1 MKIGMK
7 KLAIM
12 MMLMLVT
19 NIGGWADPLN
29 NPTADDIKACT
40 DETLTI
46 TGTLSADAI
55 AALKELK
62 AEVKNVLLNQATIA
76 DGVENPD
83 FTFNST
89 TVENIVLP
97 KDMDEVKAEWFSGCT
112 NLNAAMSYST
122 GGKTVKAF
130 VHKAGTLVTT
140 MGTLQLNSTVTDL
153 GTSYDAHNKSFVNCT
168 INEAILSGNIKKEDL
183 TNQSEGGPNAFSG
196 CHIKHYDLSKATLS
210 SSNDLLYAGNDG
222 WQGTDFLEQL
232 ELPLNLTAIPAN
244 CFTGCEKLT
253 QLYLPSSIDNIG
265 ANAFSMCYSLET
277 VEFGKGFESLNFASG
292 VFSGNESLK
301 HVVLPEGLQ
310 NIGDGMFKQCKNLES
325 IRLPNSLQH
334 IGESAF
340 EECYSLTYLT
350 IPAGVQTIGSKAF
363 NNAGIKDVYLMA
375 ETVADLPYIA
385 SDAFNARN
393 FNGNNSL
400 WVANAE
406 DKGNFRIIANRLK
419 KLIQRGEV
427 TGVTE
432 GEVDTWLNQ
441 LTSNYK
447 VSDMPDKKIMK
458 YLPTEEVEEI
468 YRGLVGGSGNTIA
481 YIHYPRL
488 GSDNN
493 PTELS
498 YFIDGNPWK
507 NTDGYYTS
515 PDDLNGGFYSGG
527 RLNDE
532 GKDAGLL
539 RTAVENERSKTKD
552 FLSDVYGIGPDAAG
566 RCWPDNQHGD
576 LAMREKFA
584 NPNDPINEND
594 RWKETATITSGE
606 YEGFSKYFWRKFL
619 LQAGYNKN
627 DDEVF
632 SKLMDDTWYT
642 ICFPFDLTDEQLE
655 AAFQSNRFNI
665 AEFSGA
671 AIYPEMK
678 QNSKGED
685 VKVNNL
691 VLCFTTIA
699 YTWYMDKYGKFYDRV
714 KNGDTKSYYP
724 AERVKQ
730 ADGSW
735 KLTRTSSTAIS
746 SSDDNKDIYESI
758 EGILAIAGH
767 PYMLHPYRVEGN
779 NGAKT
784 LCTLPKVVYKHNYN
798 RRGSMDPET
807 LASTMAAMAAM
818 YNSEAVTRP
827 LSKLKSGQEYTDKF
841 FTDENDDITEGHGQT
856 ANKGRYEKLEDAGK
870 GTYTFKGTYLPSTSD
885 MFDCDTKTEEPI
897 PYGAY
902 FLGVASG
909 AKYPQFYRE
918 TSKNTSRTTGL
929 WKQYTAIIQPN
940 AAAAAWEAENLNQ
953 PTGSAGAKGMS
964 MLFGDFGDAEE
975 VTPDAIEEIIADAE
989 EKGQQVERMN
999 IIVNINGQVVRQGT
1013 EVNGLPTGIYI
1024 VNGKKYFVK

>member
-1 MKIGMK
+1 MK

-12 MMLMLVT
+12 MLMLVT
-19 NIGGWADPLN
+19 SIGGWADPLDS
-29 NPTADDIKACT
+29 PSADDIKDFT
-40 DETLTI
+40 GETLTI

-55 AALKELK
+55 AALKELN
-62 AEVKNVLLNQATIA
+62 AAVKNVLLNQAKIA
-76 DGVENPD
+76 AGVENPD

-97 KDMDEVKAEWFSGCT
+97 KDMDEVKAEWFDGCT
-112 NLNAAMSYST
+112 SLNAAMSYSND
-122 GGKTVKAF
+122 GKTLKAH
-130 VHKAGTLVTT
+130 VNKAGTLATT
-140 MGTLQLNSTVTDL
+140 MGTLKLNSTVTDL
-153 GTSYDAHNKSFVNCT
+153 GTDYDAGNTRFADCK
-168 INEAILSGNIKKEDL
+168 INEVILSGNINSKEL
-183 TNQSEGGPNAFSG
+183 AKNGGGNALNG
-196 CHIKHYDLSKATLS
+196 CFIKHYDLSKAELS
-210 SSNDLLYAGNDG
+210 SPNDLISAGQDNWAG
-222 WQGTDFLEQL
+222 QINEKIALEQI
-232 ELPLNLTAIPAN
+232 ELPLNITSIPPN
-244 CFTGCEKLT
+244 CFEGCKNLKEI
-253 QLYLPSSIDNIG
+253 YLPSTITTIG
-265 ANAFSMCYSLET
+265 TNAFSQCESLET
-277 VEFGKGFESLNFASG
+277 IEFAKGFKYLNFSSG
-292 VFSGNESLK
+292 VFSGNQSLK

-310 NIGDGMFKQCKNLES
+310 NIGDGMFNQCRSLES

-334 IGESAF
+334 IGASAF
-340 EECYSLTYLT
+340 EECSSLTYLT

-400 WVANAE
+400 WVANAK
-406 DKGNFRIIANRLK
+406 DDGNFRKIADRLK
-419 KLIQRGEV
+419 KLIVRKEV

-432 GEVDTWLNQ
+432 EDVDTWLNQ
-441 LTSNYK
+441 LKSNYK

-458 YLPTEEVEEI
+458 LLPTEEVEEI
-468 YRGLVGGSGNTIA
+468 YRDLVGSGNTIA

-507 NTDGYYTS
+507 NTDGYYTT
-515 PDDLNGGFYSGG
+515 DLSGGFYGGG
-527 RLNDE
+527 RLNDD
-532 GKDAGLL
+532 GIDAGRPI
-539 RTAVENERSKTKD
+539 RTDKENERSKTKD
-552 FLSDVYGIGPDAAG
+552 YLSEVYGIGPDAAG

-576 LAMREKFA
+576 LDMREKFA
-584 NPNDPINEND
+584 DPEDPINVND

-632 SKLMDDTWYT
+632 SKWMDDTWYT

-655 AAFQSNRFNI
+655 AAFQSNHFNI

-671 AIYPEMK
+671 AIYPEK
-678 QNSKGED
+678 KKNSKGED
-685 VKVNNL
+685 VDVNNL

-699 YTWYMDKYGKFYDRV
+699 YTWYMDKYGNVYDRE
-714 KNGDTKSYYP
+714 KNGNTKSYYR
-724 AERVKQ
+724 AERVQ

-735 KLTRTSSTAIS
+735 KLERTSTTPIS
-746 SSDDNKDIYESI
+746 SSGDDKDIYESI

-767 PYMLHPYRVEGN
+767 PYMLHPYRVEDN
-779 NGAKT
+779 SGAKT
-784 LCTLPKVVYKHNYN
+784 LCTIPKVVYKHNYN
-798 RRGSMDPET
+798 RRGSMDDDA
-807 LASTMAAMAAM
+807 LASTMAAMEAM

-856 ANKGRYEKLEDAGK
+856 ATKGRYDKLENAGI

-902 FLGVASG
+902 FLGVASDTR
-909 AKYPQFYRE
+909 YPQFFRE
-918 TSKNTSRTTGL
+918 VSKNSSRTTGL
-929 WKQYTAIIQPN
+929 WKQYTAIIQPD
-940 AAAAAWEAENLNQ
+940 AKAAAWEAKNLNQ

>member
-1 MKIGMK
+1 MK

-19 NIGGWADPLN
+19 SIGGWAVTLD

-40 DETLTI
+40 AETLNI

-55 AALKELK
+55 AALKELN
-62 AEVKNVLLNQATIA
+62 AAVKNVLLNQATIA
-76 DGVENPD
+76 AGVENPD

-112 NLNAAMSYST
+112 SLNAAMSYSSD
-122 GGKTVKAF
+122 GKTVKAF
-130 VHKAGTLVTT
+130 VHKAGTLATT

-153 GTSYDAHNKSFVNCT
+153 GTSYDAHNLSFVDCT

-183 TNQSEGGPNAFSG
+183 TNQHEGGPNAFSG

-210 SSNDLLYAGNDG
+210 KSDDLLYAGNDG
-222 WQGTDFLEQL
+222 WQGAEYLEQL
-232 ELPLNLTAIPAN
+232 ELPLNLTAIPEN
-244 CFTGCEKLT
+244 CFQGCMNLT
-253 QLYLPSSIDNIG
+253 QLYLPSSITDIG
-265 ANAFSMCYSLET
+265 KGAFSQCTSLET
-277 VEFGKGFESLNFASG
+277 VEFGKGFTSLTFSSDVFAMST
-292 VFSGNESLK
+292 SLK

-310 NIGDGMFKQCKNLES
+310 NIGDGMFNLCTSLES

-334 IGESAF
+334 IGASAF
-340 EECYSLTYLT
+340 KGCSSLTYLT
-350 IPAGVQTIGSKAF
+350 IPAGVQTIGSMAF
-363 NNAGIKDVYLMA
+363 DNAGIKDVYLMA

-400 WVANAE
+400 WVANAK
-406 DKGNFRIIANRLK
+406 DDGNFSKIADRLK

-432 GEVDTWLNQ
+432 EDVDTWLNQ
-441 LTSNYK
+441 LKSNYK

-458 YLPTEEVEEI
+458 LLPTEEVEEI
-468 YRGLVGGSGNTIA
+468 YRDLVGSGNTIA

-515 PDDLNGGFYSGG
+515 DLNGGFYSGS
-527 RLNDE
+527 RLNDD
-532 GKDAGLL
+532 GTDAGRPI
-539 RTAVENERSKTKD
+539 RTDKENERSKTKD

-576 LAMREKFA
+576 LDMRNAFA
-584 NPNDPINEND
+584 NPNDPINVND

-632 SKLMDDTWYT
+632 SKWMDDTWYT

-655 AAFQSNRFNI
+655 AAFQSNHFNI

-671 AIYPEMK
+671 AIYPETK
-678 QNSKGED
+678 QNSQGED
-685 VKVNNL
+685 VEVNNL

-699 YTWYMDKYGKFYDRV
+699 YTWYMDKYGAVYDRV

-724 AERVKQ
+724 AKRERQ

-746 SSDDNKDIYESI
+746 PSGDDKDIYESI

-767 PYMLHPYRVEGN
+767 PYMLHPYRVEDN
-779 NGAKT
+779 SGAKT
-784 LCTLPKVVYKHNYN
+784 LCTIPKVVYKHNYN
-798 RRGSMDPET
+798 RRNSMDEAT
-807 LASTMAAMAAM
+807 LASTMAAMEAM

-827 LSKLKSGQEYTDKF
+827 LSRLKSGQEYTDEF
-841 FTDENDDITEGHGQT
+841 FTDENDDITEGHGQPAT
-856 ANKGRYEKLEDAGK
+856 KGRYDKLEDAEI
-870 GTYTFKGTYLPSTSD
+870 GTYTFKGTYLPSKSD
-885 MFDCDTKTEEPI
+885 KFACDTKTEEPI

-909 AKYPQFYRE
+909 TKYPQFFRE
-918 TSKNTSRTTGL
+918 VSKNSSRTTGL
-929 WKQYTAIIQPN
+929 WKQYTAIIQPD
-940 AAAAAWEAENLNQ
+940 ADAAAWEAENLNQ

-975 VTPDAIEEIIADAE
+975 VTPNAIEEIIADAE

>member
-1 MKIGMK
+1 MK

-12 MMLMLVT
+12 MLMLVT
-19 NIGGWADPLN
+19 SIGGWADPLPS
-29 NPTADDIKACT
+29 PTADDIKKFT
-40 DETLTI
+40 GETLTI

-97 KDMDEVKAEWFSGCT
+97 KDMDEVKAEWFKDCT
-112 NLNAAMSYST
+112 SLNAAMSYSKD
-122 GGKTVKAF
+122 GKTVKAF

-140 MGTLQLNSTVTDL
+140 MGTLKLNGTVTDL
-153 GTSYDAHNKSFVNCT
+153 GTSYDDSNKKFVDCT

-183 TNQSEGGPNAFSG
+183 TNQSGTSNAFNG

-222 WQGTDFLEQL
+222 WQSVHDLEQL
-232 ELPLNLTAIPAN
+232 ELPLNLTAIPAG
-244 CFTGCEKLT
+244 CFTGCDNLT
-253 QLYLPSSIDNIG
+253 QLYLPFSITDIG
-265 ANAFSMCYSLET
+265 ADAFSMCNSLET
-277 VEFGKGFESLNFASG
+277 VEFGKGFTSLNFSSN
-292 VFSGNESLK
+292 VFAMSKSLK

-310 NIGDGMFKQCKNLES
+310 NIGDGMFNQCTSLES

-334 IGESAF
+334 IGKDAF
-340 EECYSLTYLT
+340 KECKSLAYLT
-350 IPAGVQTIGSKAF
+350 IPASVKTIGDAAF
-363 NNAGIKDVYLMA
+363 ENSGIKDIYLMA
-375 ETVADLPYIA
+375 QTVEELPYIHA
-385 SDAFNARN
+385 NAFGDTP
-393 FNGNNSL
+393 FTGNNSL
-400 WVANAE
+400 AIDINIFA
-406 DKGNFRIIANRLK
+406 DRLK
-419 KLIQRGEV
+419 KLIGRGKIEGYTDPDV
-427 TGVTE
+427 VDSWKTGDNE
-432 GEVDTWLNQ
+432 
-441 LTSNYK
+441 NYGP
-447 VSDMPDKKIMK
+447 DNMFDKKVMEL
-458 YLPTEEVEEI
+458 LPTEEVEDV
-468 YRGLVGGSGNTIA
+468 YRSLFEGKPSPIA
-481 YIHYPRL
+481 YLHYPKVDSE
-488 GSDNN
+488 GN
-493 PTELS
+493 PTQLS

-507 NTDGYYTS
+507 GQQSGKLDG
-515 PDDLNGGFYSGG
+515 LGGFYSQGQTWDGG
-527 RLNDE
+527 TRTWYRPIDEESPRL
-532 GKDAGLL
+532 
-539 RTAVENERSKTKD
+539 ENAD
-552 FLSDVYGIGPDAAG
+552 HLSEAYGIGPDAAG
-566 RCWPDNQHGD
+566 NYWPDTNHKDGTLRAEFAAMDNWTNDATTISSSNKPFGD
-576 LAMREKFA
+576 QYM
-584 NPNDPINEND
+584 
-594 RWKETATITSGE
+594 G
-606 YEGFSKYFWRKFL
+606 YSKYYWRNFL
-619 LQAGYNKN
+619 LQSGYDPQN
-627 DDEVF
+627 DEVF
-632 SKLMDDTWYT
+632 SKWMDDTWYT

-671 AIYPEMK
+671 AIYPEK
-678 QNSKGED
+678 KKNSQGEVVD
-685 VKVNNL
+685 VKNL

-735 KLTRTSSTAIS
+735 TLTRTSDPAIS
-746 SSDDNKDIYESI
+746 SSGDDKDIYESI

-767 PYMLHPYRVEGN
+767 PYMLHPYRVEDLDG
-779 NGAKT
+779 GKS
-784 LCTLPKVVYKHNYN
+784 LCTIPKITYKHNYN
-798 RRGSMDPET
+798 RRGSMDTET
-807 LASTMAAMAAM
+807 LASTMEAMETM

-856 ANKGRYEKLEDAGK
+856 ATKGRYDKLENAGI

-909 AKYPQFYRE
+909 TKYPQFFRE
-918 TSKNTSRTTGL
+918 VSKNSSRTTGL
-929 WKQYTAIIQPN
+929 WKQYTAIIQPD
-940 AAAAAWEAENLNQ
+940 AGAAAWEAKNLNQ

-1013 EVNGLPTGIYI
+1013 EVNGLPSGIYI

>member
-1 MKIGMK
+1 MKTGMK

-12 MMLMLVT
+12 MLMLVT
-19 NIGGWADPLN
+19 SIGGWAATIN
-29 NPTADDIKACT
+29 NPTADQIKACI

-62 AEVKNVLLNQATIA
+62 AEVKNVLLNQAKIA
-76 DGVENPD
+76 AGVENPD

-112 NLNAAMSYST
+112 SLNAAMSYSND
-122 GGKTVKAF
+122 GKTLKAH
-130 VHKAGTLVTT
+130 VNKAGTLATT

-153 GTSYDAHNKSFVNCT
+153 GTSYNADNTKFVDCK
-168 INEAILSGNIKKEDL
+168 INEVILSGNINSKEL
-183 TNQSEGGPNAFSG
+183 TKQSGVGNALNG
-196 CHIKHYDLSKATLS
+196 CFIKHYDLSKAKLS
-210 SSNDLLYAGNDG
+210 SPNDLISAGQDNWAG
-222 WQGTDFLEQL
+222 QINEKIALEQI
-232 ELPLNLTAIPAN
+232 ELPLNITFTSIPAN
-244 CFTGCEKLT
+244 CFEGCKNLKEI
-253 QLYLPSSIDNIG
+253 YLPSTITTIG
-265 ANAFSMCYSLET
+265 TNAFSQCESLET
-277 VEFGKGFESLNFASG
+277 VEFGKGFTSLNFASG
-292 VFSGNESLK
+292 VFSGNKSLK

-310 NIGDGMFKQCKNLES
+310 NIGDGMFNQCESLES

-334 IGESAF
+334 IGARAF
-340 EECYSLTYLT
+340 KECYSLTYLT
-350 IPAGVQTIGSKAF
+350 IPAGVQTIGSMAF
-363 NNAGIKDVYLMA
+363 DNAGIKDVYLMA
-375 ETVADLPYIA
+375 EKVADLPYIA

-400 WVANAE
+400 YVGDA
-406 DKGNFRIIANRLK
+406 KKFSPIADRLK
-419 KLIQRGEV
+419 KLIVRKEV

-432 GEVDTWLNQ
+432 EEVDTWLNQ

-468 YRGLVGGSGNTIA
+468 YRDLVGGSGNTIA

-488 GSDNN
+488 GSDNK

-507 NTDGYYTS
+507 NTDGYYTYTS
-515 PDDLNGGFYSGG
+515 DLGGFYSGG
-527 RLNDE
+527 RLNDD
-532 GKDAGLL
+532 GIDVGNI
-539 RTAVENERSKTKD
+539 RTTEENERSKTKD
-552 FLSDVYGIGPDAAG
+552 YLSEVYGIGPDAAG

-576 LAMREKFA
+576 LAMRNAFA
-584 NPNDPINEND
+584 DPNNSINVDDP
-594 RWKETATITSGE
+594 WKETATITSGE
-606 YEGFSKYFWRKFL
+606 YKDFSKYFWRKFL

-632 SKLMDDTWYT
+632 SKWMDDTWYT

-655 AAFQSNRFNI
+655 AAFQSNHYNI

-671 AIYPEMK
+671 AIYPEK
-678 QNSKGED
+678 KKNSKGED
-685 VKVNNL
+685 EVVNNL

-699 YTWYMDKYGKFYDRV
+699 YTWYMDKYGKFYYRE

-735 KLTRTSSTAIS
+735 TLTRKSSTPIS
-746 SSDDNKDIYESI
+746 SSGDDKDIYESI

-767 PYMLHPYRVEGN
+767 PYMLHPYRVENLDG
-779 NGAKT
+779 GKS
-784 LCTLPKVVYKHNYN
+784 LCTIPKITYKHNYN
-798 RRGSMDPET
+798 RRNSMDEAT
-807 LASTMAAMAAM
+807 LASTMAAMETM

-827 LSKLKSGQEYTDKF
+827 LSQLKNAEENIDKF
-841 FTDENDDITEGHGQT
+841 FTDENDDITEGHGQPAT
-856 ANKGRYEKLEDAGK
+856 KGRYEKLEDAGI
-870 GTYTFKGTYLPSTSD
+870 GTYTFKGTYLPSKSD
-885 MFDCDTKTEEPI
+885 KFDCDTKTEEPI

-909 AKYPQFYRE
+909 AKYPQFFRE
-918 TSKNTSRTTGL
+918 VSKNSSRPTGL

-940 AAAAAWEAENLNQ
+940 ADAAAWEAKNLNQ

>member
-1 MKIGMK
+1 MYNQKNRKMKIGMK

-12 MMLMLVT
+12 MTLMLVT
-19 NIGGWADPLN
+19 SIGGWADTLN
-29 NPTADDIKACT
+29 NPTADQIKACT

-76 DGVENPD
+76 ADVENPD

-112 NLNAAMSYST
+112 SLNAAMSYSSD
-122 GGKTVKAF
+122 GKTVKAF
-130 VHKAGTLVTT
+130 VHKAGTLCAT
-140 MGTLQLNSTVTDL
+140 MKIMSQN
-153 GTSYDAHNKSFVNCT
+153 GTSSELTPST
-168 INEAILSGNIKKEDL
+168 IEEAILSGNIKQEDL
-183 TNQSEGGPNAFSG
+183 TNKYGTSNAFG
-196 CHIKHYDLSKATLS
+196 ECHIKHYDLSKATLS
-210 SSNDLLYAGNDG
+210 SSDDLVYAGNDG
-222 WQGTDFLEQL
+222 WAGTDYLEQL

-244 CFTGCEKLT
+244 CFQGCKNLT
-253 QLYLPSSIDNIG
+253 QLYLPSSITDIG
-265 ANAFSMCYSLET
+265 AGAFSQCTSLET
-277 VEFGKGFESLNFASG
+277 VEFGKGFTSLTFSSNVFAMST
-292 VFSGNESLK
+292 SLK

-310 NIGDGMFKQCKNLES
+310 NIGDGMFKQCENLES
-325 IRLPNSLQH
+325 IRLPNTLQH
-334 IGESAF
+334 IGASAF
-340 EECYSLTYLT
+340 EECFSLTYLT
-350 IPAGVQTIGSKAF
+350 IPVGVQTIGSKAF

-400 WVANAE
+400 WVANLN
-406 DKGNFRIIANRLK
+406 NFSIIANRLK

-427 TGVTE
+427 TGVAE
-432 GEVDTWLNQ
+432 EDVDTWLDQ
-441 LTSNYK
+441 LNSNYK

-458 YLPTEEVEEI
+458 LLPTEEVEEI
-468 YRGLVGGSGNTIA
+468 YRDLVGSGNTIA

-515 PDDLNGGFYSGG
+515 DLNGGFYSGG
-527 RLNDE
+527 RLNDD
-532 GKDAGLL
+532 GTDAGRPI
-539 RTAVENERSKTKD
+539 RTDKENERSKTKD
-552 FLSDVYGIGPDAAG
+552 YLSDVYGIGPDAAG

-576 LAMREKFA
+576 LDMRNAFA
-584 NPNDPINEND
+584 DPNDPINVND
-594 RWKETATITSGE
+594 PWKETATITSGE

-627 DDEVF
+627 DDEIF
-632 SKLMDDTWYT
+632 SMWMDDTWYT

-671 AIYPEMK
+671 AIYPETK
-678 QNSKGED
+678 QNSQGEN
-685 VKVNNL
+685 VEVNNL

-699 YTWYMDKYGKFYDRV
+699 YTWYMDKYGDVYDRV
-714 KNGDTKSYYP
+714 KDGDTKSYYP

-735 KLTRTSSTAIS
+735 KLTRTSNDAIS
-746 SSDDNKDIYESI
+746 PSGDNKDIYESI

-767 PYMLHPYRVEGN
+767 PYMLHPYRVEDN
-779 NGAKT
+779 SGAKT
-784 LCTLPKVVYKHNYN
+784 LCTIPKVVYKHNYN

-856 ANKGRYEKLEDAGK
+856 ATKGRYDKLENAEI
-870 GTYTFKGTYLPSTSD
+870 GTYTFKGTYLPSKSD
-885 MFDCDTKTEEPI
+885 KFACDTKTEEPI

-909 AKYPQFYRE
+909 TKYPQFFRE
-918 TSKNTSRTTGL
+918 VSKNSSRTTGL

-940 AAAAAWEAENLNQ
+940 ADAAAWEAENLNQ

>member
-1 MKIGMK
+1 MK

-19 NIGGWADPLN
+19 SIGGWADPLN
-29 NPTADDIKACT
+29 NPTADQIKACT

-76 DGVENPD
+76 ADVENPD

-112 NLNAAMSYST
+112 SLNAAMSYSSD
-122 GGKTVKAF
+122 GKTVKAF
-130 VHKAGTLVTT
+130 VHKAGTSCAT
-140 MGTLQLNSTVTDL
+140 MKIMSQN
-153 GTSYDAHNKSFVNCT
+153 GTSSELTSST
-168 INEAILSGNIKKEDL
+168 IEEAILSGNITKEDL
-183 TNQSEGGPNAFSG
+183 TNQYGTSNAFGG

-210 SSNDLLYAGNDG
+210 SSDDLVYAGCDG
-222 WQGTDFLEQL
+222 WQGAKYLEQL
-232 ELPLNLTAIPAN
+232 ELPLNLTAIPAS
-244 CFTGCEKLT
+244 CFLGCENLT
-253 QLYLPSSIDNIG
+253 QLYLPSSITDIG
-265 ANAFSMCYSLET
+265 EGAFSQCKSLET
-277 VEFGKGFESLNFASG
+277 VEFGKGFTSLTFSSDVFAMST
-292 VFSGNESLK
+292 SLK

-310 NIGDGMFKQCKNLES
+310 NIGDGMFNQCTSLES

-334 IGESAF
+334 IGKDAF
-340 EECYSLTYLT
+340 KLCKSLAYLT
-350 IPAGVQTIGSKAF
+350 IPASVKTIGDAAF
-363 NNAGIKDVYLMA
+363 ENSGIKDIYLMA
-375 ETVADLPYIA
+375 QTVKELPYIHA
-385 SDAFNARN
+385 NAFGATP
-393 FNGNNSL
+393 FTGSNSL
-400 WVANAE
+400 SIDINKFA
-406 DKGNFRIIANRLK
+406 DRLK
-419 KLIQRGEV
+419 KLIKRGKI
-427 TGVTE
+427 E
-432 GEVDTWLNQ
+432 GYTDPSVVDSWKTDG
-441 LTSNYK
+441 NYGP
-447 VSDMPDKKIMK
+447 DNMFDKKVMAL
-458 YLPTEEVEEI
+458 LPTEEVEDV
-468 YRGLVGGSGNTIA
+468 YRSLFEGKPSIA
-481 YIHYPRL
+481 YLHYPKVDSE
-488 GSDNN
+488 GN

-507 NTDGYYTS
+507 GQSGKLDG
-515 PDDLNGGFYSGG
+515 LRGFYCQGQTYDGLGNRTWYRPIDVESP
-527 RLNDE
+527 RLEKADH
-532 GKDAGLL
+532 
-539 RTAVENERSKTKD
+539 
-552 FLSDVYGIGPDAAG
+552 LSEAYGIGPDAAG
-566 RCWPDNQHGD
+566 NYWPDTNHNDGT
-576 LAMREKFA
+576 LRAEFA
-584 NPNDPINEND
+584 ELDNWKRDETTISSSNDPFGGQY
-594 RWKETATITSGE
+594 TG
-606 YEGFSKYFWRKFL
+606 YSKYYWRNFL
-619 LQAGYNKN
+619 LQSGYDPQN
-627 DDEVF
+627 DEVYE
-632 SKLMDDTWYT
+632 KYMDDTWYT

-671 AIYPEMK
+671 AIYPETK

-685 VKVNNL
+685 VEVNNL

-699 YTWYMDKYGKFYDRV
+699 YTWYMDKYGAVYDRE
-714 KNGDTKSYYP
+714 KNGDTKLYYP
-724 AERVKQ
+724 AKRERQ

-735 KLTRTSSTAIS
+735 KLTRTSTAAIS
-746 SSDDNKDIYESI
+746 SSGDDKDIYESI

-767 PYMLHPYRVEGN
+767 PYMLHPYRVEDLDG
-779 NGAKT
+779 GKS
-784 LCTLPKVVYKHNYN
+784 LCTIPKITYKHNYN

-807 LASTMAAMAAM
+807 LASTMAAMEAM

-827 LSKLKSGQEYTDKF
+827 LSRLKSGQEYTDEF

-856 ANKGRYEKLEDAGK
+856 ANKGRYDKLEDAGK

-885 MFDCDTKTEEPI
+885 RFDCDTKTEEPI

-918 TSKNTSRTTGL
+918 TSKKTSRTTGL

-940 AAAAAWEAENLNQ
+940 ADAADWEAKNLNQ

>member
-1 MKIGMK
+1 MK

-19 NIGGWADPLN
+19 SIGGWADPLN
-29 NPTADDIKACT
+29 NPTANQIKEFT
-40 DETLTI
+40 GETLTI

-55 AALKELK
+55 AALKELN
-62 AEVKNVLLNQATIA
+62 AAVKNVLLNQAKIA
-76 DGVENPD
+76 ADVENPD

-97 KDMDEVKAEWFSGCT
+97 MDMDEVKDGWFSGCPS
-112 NLNAAMSYST
+112 LNAAMSYSHD
-122 GGKTVKAF
+122 GKTVKAF
-130 VHKAGTLVTT
+130 VHTAGTLVTT
-140 MGTLQLNSTVTDL
+140 MGTLKLNGTVTDL
-153 GTSYDAHNKSFVNCT
+153 GTSYDDSNKKFVDCK

-183 TNQSEGGPNAFSG
+183 TNQSGTSNAFNG

-210 SSNDLLYAGNDG
+210 SSDDLVYAGCDG
-222 WQGTDFLEQL
+222 WLGAHYLEQL

-244 CFTGCEKLT
+244 CFTGCENLT
-253 QLYLPSSIDNIG
+253 QLYLPSSIKDIG
-265 ANAFSMCYSLET
+265 AGAFSQCTSLET
-277 VEFGKGFESLNFASG
+277 VEFGKGFTSLAFSSNVFAMST
-292 VFSGNESLK
+292 SLK

-310 NIGDGMFKQCKNLES
+310 NIGDGMFYQCTSLES

-334 IGESAF
+334 IGARAF
-340 EECYSLTYLT
+340 KECYSLTYLT
-350 IPAGVQTIGSKAF
+350 IPAGVQTIGSEAF

-468 YRGLVGGSGNTIA
+468 YRELVGSGNTIA

-632 SKLMDDTWYT
+632 SKWMDDTWYT

-699 YTWYMDKYGKFYDRV
+699 YTWYMDKYGKFYDRE
-714 KNGDTKSYYP
+714 KNGNTKSYYP

-735 KLTRTSSTAIS
+735 KLTRTSDDAIS
-746 SSDDNKDIYESI
+746 SSGDDKDIYESI

-798 RRGSMDPET
+798 RRGSMDDAT
-807 LASTMAAMAAM
+807 LASTMAAMEAM
-818 YNSEAVTRP
+818 YDSEAVTRP
-827 LSKLKSGQEYTDKF
+827 LSQLTEEYTDEF

-856 ANKGRYEKLEDAGK
+856 ATKGRYEKLENAGI

-885 MFDCDTKTEEPI
+885 RFACDTKTEEPI

-918 TSKNTSRTTGL
+918 VSKNSSRTTGL

-940 AAAAAWEAENLNQ
+940 AGAADWEAENLNQ

>member
-1 MKIGMK
+1 MYNQKNRKMKIGMK

-12 MMLMLVT
+12 MTLMLVT
-19 NIGGWADPLN
+19 SIGGWADTLN
-29 NPTADDIKACT
+29 NPTADQIKACT

-76 DGVENPD
+76 ADVENPD

-89 TVENIVLP
+89 AVKNIVLP

-112 NLNAAMSYST
+112 SLNAAMSYSSD
-122 GGKTVKAF
+122 GKTVKAF
-130 VHKAGTLVTT
+130 VHKAGTLCAT
-140 MGTLQLNSTVTDL
+140 MKIMSQN
-153 GTSYDAHNKSFVNCT
+153 GTSSELTSST
-168 INEAILSGNIKKEDL
+168 IEEAILSGNIKKEDL
-183 TNQSEGGPNAFSG
+183 TNQYGTSNAFGG
-196 CHIKHYDLSKATLS
+196 CRIKHYDLSKATLS
-210 SSNDLLYAGNDG
+210 SSDDLVYAGNDG
-222 WQGTDFLEQL
+222 WAGNNYLEQL

-244 CFTGCEKLT
+244 CFQGCKNLT
-253 QLYLPSSIDNIG
+253 QLYLPSSITDIG
-265 ANAFSMCYSLET
+265 AGAFSQCTSLET
-277 VEFGKGFESLNFASG
+277 VEFGKGFTSLTFSSNVFAMST
-292 VFSGNESLK
+292 SLK

-310 NIGDGMFKQCKNLES
+310 NIGDGMFKQCENLES
-325 IRLPNSLQH
+325 IRLPNTLQH
-334 IGESAF
+334 IGASAF
-340 EECYSLTYLT
+340 EECFSLTYLT
-350 IPAGVQTIGSKAF
+350 IPVGVQTIGSKAF

-400 WVANAE
+400 WVANLN
-406 DKGNFRIIANRLK
+406 NFSIIANRLK

-427 TGVTE
+427 TGVAE
-432 GEVDTWLNQ
+432 EDVDTWLDQ
-441 LTSNYK
+441 LNSNYK

-458 YLPTEEVEEI
+458 LLPTEEVEEI
-468 YRGLVGGSGNTIA
+468 YRDLVGSGNTIA

-515 PDDLNGGFYSGG
+515 DLNGGFYSGG
-527 RLNDE
+527 RLNDD
-532 GKDAGLL
+532 GTDAGRPI
-539 RTAVENERSKTKD
+539 RTDKENERSKTKD
-552 FLSDVYGIGPDAAG
+552 YLSDVYGIGPDAAG

-576 LAMREKFA
+576 LDMRNAFA
-584 NPNDPINEND
+584 DPNDPINVND
-594 RWKETATITSGE
+594 PWKETATITSGE

-627 DDEVF
+627 DDEIF
-632 SKLMDDTWYT
+632 SMWMDDTWYT

-671 AIYPEMK
+671 AIYPETK
-678 QNSKGED
+678 QNSQGEN
-685 VKVNNL
+685 VEVNNL

-699 YTWYMDKYGKFYDRV
+699 YTWYMDKYGDVYDRV
-714 KNGDTKSYYP
+714 KDGDTKSYYP

-735 KLTRTSSTAIS
+735 KLTRTSNDAIS
-746 SSDDNKDIYESI
+746 PSGDNKDIYESI

-767 PYMLHPYRVEGN
+767 PYMLHPYRVEDN
-779 NGAKT
+779 SGAKT

-798 RRGSMDPET
+798 RRNSMDEAT
-807 LASTMAAMAAM
+807 LASTMAAMEAM

-827 LSKLKSGQEYTDKF
+827 LSQLKSGQEYTDEF
-841 FTDENDDITEGHGQT
+841 FTDENDDITEGHGQPAT
-856 ANKGRYEKLEDAGK
+856 KGRYDKLEDAEI
-870 GTYTFKGTYLPSTSD
+870 GTYTFKGTYLPSKSD
-885 MFDCDTKTEEPI
+885 KFACDTKTEEPI

-909 AKYPQFYRE
+909 TKYPQFFRE
-918 TSKNTSRTTGL
+918 VSKNSSRTTGL

-940 AAAAAWEAENLNQ
+940 AGAAAWEAENLNQ

>member
-19 NIGGWADPLN
+19 GIGGWADPLN
-29 NPTADDIKACT
+29 NPTANQIKEFT
-40 DETLTI
+40 GETLTI

-55 AALKELK
+55 AALKELN
-62 AEVKNVLLNQATIA
+62 AAVKNVLLNQATIA

-97 KDMDEVKAEWFSGCT
+97 MDMDEVKAEWFSGCT
-112 NLNAAMSYST
+112 NLNAAMSYSKD
-122 GGKTVKAF
+122 GKTVKAF
-130 VHKAGTLVTT
+130 VHKAGTLRAT
-140 MGTLQLNSTVTDL
+140 MNIISELTRST
-153 GTSYDAHNKSFVNCT
+153 
-168 INEAILSGNIKKEDL
+168 IEEAILSGNITQEDL
-183 TNQSEGGPNAFSG
+183 TNKYGTSNAFDG
-196 CHIKHYDLSKATLS
+196 CRIKHYDLSKATLS
-210 SSNDLLYAGNDG
+210 SSDDLLYAGNDG
-222 WQGTDFLEQL
+222 WAGNQFLEQL
-232 ELPLNLTAIPAN
+232 ELPLNLRAIPEN
-244 CFTGCEKLT
+244 CFLGCMNLT
-253 QLYLPSSIDNIG
+253 QLYLPSSITKIG
-265 ANAFSMCYSLET
+265 ANAFNGCTSLET
-277 VEFGKGFESLNFASG
+277 VEFGKGFTSLNFASG
-292 VFSGNESLK
+292 VFYHNTSLK

-310 NIGDGMFKQCKNLES
+310 NIGDGMFNQCTSLES

-334 IGESAF
+334 IGASAF
-340 EECYSLTYLT
+340 ELCSSLTYLT

-363 NNAGIKDVYLMA
+363 DNAGIKDVYLMA

-400 WVANAE
+400 YVGDATG
-406 DKGNFRIIANRLK
+406 KFSKIADRLK
-419 KLIQRGEV
+419 KLIHRGEV

-432 GEVDTWLNQ
+432 ADVDTWLNQ
-441 LTSNYK
+441 LKTNYK

-458 YLPTEEVEEI
+458 LLPTEEVEEI
-468 YRGLVGGSGNTIA
+468 YRDLVGSGNTIA

-515 PDDLNGGFYSGG
+515 DLNGGFYSGG
-527 RLNDE
+527 RLNDD
-532 GKDAGLL
+532 GTDAGRPI
-539 RTAVENERSKTKD
+539 RTDKENERSKTMD
-552 FLSDVYGIGPDAAG
+552 FLSEVYGIGPDAAG

-576 LAMREKFA
+576 LDMRNAFA
-584 NPNDPINEND
+584 NPNDPINVND
-594 RWKETATITSGE
+594 PWKETATITSGE

-632 SKLMDDTWYT
+632 SMWMDDTWYT

-671 AIYPEMK
+671 AIYPEKK
-678 QNSKGED
+678 QNSQGEVVD
-685 VKVNNL
+685 VNNL

-714 KNGDTKSYYP
+714 KDGDTKLYYP
-724 AERVKQ
+724 AKRERQ

-735 KLTRTSSTAIS
+735 KLTRTSDPAIS
-746 SSDDNKDIYESI
+746 SSGDDKDIYESI
-758 EGILAIAGH
+758 EGILAIAGR
-767 PYMLHPYRVEGN
+767 PYMLHPYRVENLDG
-779 NGAKT
+779 GKS
-784 LCTLPKVVYKHNYN
+784 LCTIPKITYKHNYN
-798 RRGSMDPET
+798 RRNSMDAAT
-807 LASTMAAMAAM
+807 LASTMEAMEAM

-827 LSKLKSGQEYTDKF
+827 LSQLKNGEKYTDEF

-856 ANKGRYEKLEDAGK
+856 ATKGRYDKLENAGE

-885 MFDCDTKTEEPI
+885 KFDCDTKTEEPI

-909 AKYPQFYRE
+909 TKYPQFFRE
-918 TSKNTSRTTGL
+918 VSKNSSRTTGL
-929 WKQYTAIIQPN
+929 WKQYTAILQPDAK
-940 AAAAAWEAENLNQ
+940 AADWEAKNLNQ

>member
-19 NIGGWADPLN
+19 SIGGWADTVTLPD
-29 NPTADDIKACT
+29 PTADQIKACT
-40 DETLTI
+40 AETLTI

-55 AALKELK
+55 AALKELN
-62 AEVKNVLLNQATIA
+62 AAVKNVLLNQATIA
-76 DGVENPD
+76 AGVENPD

-112 NLNAAMSYST
+112 SLNAAMSYSSD
-122 GGKTVKAF
+122 GKTVKAF
-130 VHKAGTLVTT
+130 VHKAGTLRAT
-140 MGTLQLNSTVTDL
+140 MEIMSQN
-153 GTSYDAHNKSFVNCT
+153 GTSSELTSST
-168 INEAILSGNIKKEDL
+168 IEEAILSGNITKEDL
-183 TNQSEGGPNAFSG
+183 TNQYGTSNAFGG

-210 SSNDLLYAGNDG
+210 SSDDLVYAGCDG
-222 WQGTDFLEQL
+222 WQGAKYLEQL
-232 ELPLNLTAIPAN
+232 ELPLNLTAIPAS
-244 CFTGCEKLT
+244 CFLGCENLT
-253 QLYLPSSIDNIG
+253 QLYLPSSITDIG
-265 ANAFSMCYSLET
+265 EGAFSMCTSLET
-277 VEFGKGFESLNFASG
+277 VEFGKGFTSLTFSSNVFAMST
-292 VFSGNESLK
+292 SLK

-310 NIGDGMFKQCKNLES
+310 NIGDGMFNQCTSLES

-334 IGESAF
+334 IGASAF
-340 EECYSLTYLT
+340 KGCSSLTYLT
-350 IPAGVQTIGSKAF
+350 IPAGVQTIGSMAF
-363 NNAGIKDVYLMA
+363 DNAGIKDVYLMA

-385 SDAFNARN
+385 SDAFSARN

-400 WVANAE
+400 WVANAK
-406 DKGNFRIIANRLK
+406 DDGNFRKIADRLK

-432 GEVDTWLNQ
+432 EDVDTWLNQ
-441 LTSNYK
+441 LKSNYK

-458 YLPTEEVEEI
+458 LLPTEEVEEI
-468 YRGLVGGSGNTIA
+468 YRDLVGSGNTIA

-515 PDDLNGGFYSGG
+515 DLNGGFYSGG
-527 RLNDE
+527 RLNDD
-532 GKDAGLL
+532 GTDAGRPI
-539 RTAVENERSKTKD
+539 RTDKENERSKTKD

-576 LAMREKFA
+576 LDMRNAFA
-584 NPNDPINEND
+584 DPNDPINVND

-632 SKLMDDTWYT
+632 SKWMDDTWYT

-655 AAFQSNRFNI
+655 AAFQSNHFNI

-671 AIYPEMK
+671 AIYPEKK
-678 QNSKGED
+678 QNSQGEVVD
-685 VKVNNL
+685 VNNL

-699 YTWYMDKYGKFYDRV
+699 YTWYMDKYGAVYDRV
-714 KNGDTKSYYP
+714 KNGDTKYYYP
-724 AERVKQ
+724 AKREKQ

-735 KLTRTSSTAIS
+735 KLTRTSDDAIS
-746 SSDDNKDIYESI
+746 SSGDDKDIYESI

-767 PYMLHPYRVEGN
+767 PYMLHPYRVENLDG
-779 NGAKT
+779 GKS
-784 LCTLPKVVYKHNYN
+784 LCTIPKITYKHNYN
-798 RRGSMDPET
+798 RRNSMDDAT
-807 LASTMAAMAAM
+807 LASTMAAMEAM
-818 YNSEAVTRP
+818 YNNEAVTRP

-856 ANKGRYEKLEDAGK
+856 ATKGRYDKLENAGE

-885 MFDCDTKTEEPI
+885 KFDCDKTEEPI

-909 AKYPQFYRE
+909 TKYPQFFRE
-918 TSKNTSRTTGL
+918 VSKNSSRTTGL
-929 WKQYTAIIQPN
+929 WKQYTAIIQPD
-940 AAAAAWEAENLNQ
+940 AKAAAWEAKNLNQ

>member
-1 MKIGMK
+1 MK

-19 NIGGWADPLN
+19 SIGGWAATLDS
-29 NPTADDIKACT
+29 PTADQIKACT

-55 AALKELK
+55 AALKELNAK
-62 AEVKNVLLNQATIA
+62 VKNVLLNQATIA
-76 DGVENPD
+76 GVENPD

-89 TVENIVLP
+89 TVKNIVLP
-97 KDMDEVKAEWFSGCT
+97 KDMDEVKAEWFNGCT
-112 NLNAAMSYST
+112 NLNAAMSYSSD
-122 GGKTVKAF
+122 GKTVKAF
-130 VHKAGTLVTT
+130 VHTAGTLRAT
-140 MGTLQLNSTVTDL
+140 MNIISELTRN
-153 GTSYDAHNKSFVNCT
+153 T
-168 INEAILSGNIKKEDL
+168 IEEAILSGNIKQEDL
-183 TNQSEGGPNAFSG
+183 TIQYGPSNAFDG
-196 CHIKHYDLSKATLS
+196 CHIKHYDLSKATLKS
-210 SSNDLLYAGNDG
+210 EDLVYAGNDG
-222 WQGTDFLEQL
+222 NQGANYLEQL
-232 ELPLNLTAIPAN
+232 ELPLNLEVIPKN
-244 CFTGCEKLT
+244 CFLDCANLKEI
-253 QLYLPSSIDNIG
+253 YLPSTITTIG
-265 ANAFSMCYSLET
+265 ENAFLRCKSLET
-277 VEFGKGFESLNFASG
+277 VEFGKGFTSLNFASG

-310 NIGDGMFKQCKNLES
+310 NIGDGMFNQCKSLES

-334 IGESAF
+334 IGKDAF
-340 EECYSLTYLT
+340 KLCKSLDYLT
-350 IPAGVQTIGSKAF
+350 IPASVKTIGSGAF
-363 NNAGIKDVYLMA
+363 DNAGIKDVYLMA
-375 ETVADLPYIA
+375 EKVADLPYIA

-400 WVANAE
+400 YVGDANG
-406 DKGNFRIIANRLK
+406 KFSKIADRLK
-419 KLIQRGEV
+419 KLIQRKEV

-432 GEVDTWLNQ
+432 ADVNTWLSQ
-441 LTSNYK
+441 LKNNYK

-458 YLPTEEVEEI
+458 LLPTEEVEEI
-468 YRGLVGGSGNTIA
+468 YRDLVGSGNTIA

-488 GSDNN
+488 GSDNK

-515 PDDLNGGFYSGG
+515 PLTGGFYGG
-527 RLNDE
+527 GQLNDD
-532 GKDAGLL
+532 GTYAGNI

-552 FLSDVYGIGPDAAG
+552 YLSDVYGIGPDAAG
-566 RCWPDNQHGD
+566 RYWPDNQHGD
-576 LAMREKFA
+576 LDMRNAFA
-584 NPNDPINEND
+584 DPDNAINNND
-594 RWKETATITSGE
+594 RYKATATVTESYNPFNDNKYMG
-606 YEGFSKYFWRKFL
+606 YSKYYWRKFL

-632 SKLMDDTWYT
+632 SMWMDDTWYT

-671 AIYPEMK
+671 AIYPEK
-678 QNSKGED
+678 KKNSKGED
-685 VKVNNL
+685 EVVNNL

-699 YTWYMDKYGKFYDRV
+699 YTWYMDKYGAVYDRV

-724 AERVKQ
+724 AKREKQQ

-735 KLTRTSSTAIS
+735 KLTRTSETAIS
-746 SSDDNKDIYESI
+746 SSGDDKDIYESI

-784 LCTLPKVVYKHNYN
+784 LCTIPKVVYKHNYN
-798 RRGSMDPET
+798 RRGSMDDET
-807 LASTMAAMAAM
+807 LASTMAAMEKM
-818 YNSEAVTRP
+818 YNNEAVTRP
-827 LSKLKSGQEYTDKF
+827 LSQLKNAEENIDKF

-856 ANKGRYEKLEDAGK
+856 ATKGRYDKLENAGI

-885 MFDCDTKTEEPI
+885 RFACDKKTEEPI

-909 AKYPQFYRE
+909 TKYPQFFRE
-918 TSKNTSRTTGL
+918 VSKNSSRTTGL
-929 WKQYTAIIQPN
+929 WKQYTAIIQPD
-940 AAAAAWEAENLNQ
+940 AGAAAWEAENLNQ

>member
-1 MKIGMK
+1 MYNQKNRKMKIGMK

-12 MMLMLVT
+12 MTLMLVT
-19 NIGGWADPLN
+19 SIGGWADTLN
-29 NPTADDIKACT
+29 NPTADQIKACT

-76 DGVENPD
+76 ADVENPD

-112 NLNAAMSYST
+112 SLNAAMSYSSD
-122 GGKTVKAF
+122 GKTVKAF
-130 VHKAGTLVTT
+130 VHKAGTLCAT
-140 MGTLQLNSTVTDL
+140 MKIMSQN
-153 GTSYDAHNKSFVNCT
+153 GTSSELTSST
-168 INEAILSGNIKKEDL
+168 IEEAILSGNIKKEDL
-183 TNQSEGGPNAFSG
+183 TNQYGTSNAFGG
-196 CHIKHYDLSKATLS
+196 CRIKHYDLSKATLS
-210 SSNDLLYAGNDG
+210 SSDDLVYAGNDG
-222 WQGTDFLEQL
+222 WAGNNYLEQL

-244 CFTGCEKLT
+244 CFQGCKNLT
-253 QLYLPSSIDNIG
+253 QLYLPSSITDIG
-265 ANAFSMCYSLET
+265 AGAFSQCTSLET
-277 VEFGKGFESLNFASG
+277 VEFGKGFTSLTFSSNVFAMST
-292 VFSGNESLK
+292 SLK

-310 NIGDGMFKQCKNLES
+310 NIGDGMFKQCENLES
-325 IRLPNSLQH
+325 IRLPNTLQH
-334 IGESAF
+334 IGASAF
-340 EECYSLTYLT
+340 EECFSLTYLT
-350 IPAGVQTIGSKAF
+350 IPVGVQTIGSKAF

-400 WVANAE
+400 WVANLN
-406 DKGNFRIIANRLK
+406 NFSIIANRLK

-427 TGVTE
+427 TGVAE
-432 GEVDTWLNQ
+432 EDVDTWLDQ
-441 LTSNYK
+441 LNSNYK

-458 YLPTEEVEEI
+458 LLPTEEVEEI
-468 YRGLVGGSGNTIA
+468 YRDLVGSGNTIA

-515 PDDLNGGFYSGG
+515 DLNGGFYSGG
-527 RLNDE
+527 RLNDD
-532 GKDAGLL
+532 GTDAGRPI
-539 RTAVENERSKTKD
+539 RTDKENERSKTKD
-552 FLSDVYGIGPDAAG
+552 YLSDVYGIGPDAAG

-576 LAMREKFA
+576 LDMRNAFA
-584 NPNDPINEND
+584 DPNDPINVND
-594 RWKETATITSGE
+594 PWKETATITSGE

-627 DDEVF
+627 DDEIF
-632 SKLMDDTWYT
+632 SMWMDDTWYT

-671 AIYPEMK
+671 AIYPETK
-678 QNSKGED
+678 QNSQGEN
-685 VKVNNL
+685 VEVNNL

-699 YTWYMDKYGKFYDRV
+699 YTWYMDKYGNVYDRV
-714 KNGDTKSYYP
+714 KDGDTKSYYP

-735 KLTRTSSTAIS
+735 KLTRTSNDAIS
-746 SSDDNKDIYESI
+746 PSGDNKDIYESI

-767 PYMLHPYRVEGN
+767 PYMLHPYRVEDN
-779 NGAKT
+779 SGAKT

-798 RRGSMDPET
+798 RRNSMDEAT
-807 LASTMAAMAAM
+807 LASTMAAMEAM

-827 LSKLKSGQEYTDKF
+827 LSQLKSGQEYTDEF
-841 FTDENDDITEGHGQT
+841 FTDENDDITEGHGQPAT
-856 ANKGRYEKLEDAGK
+856 KGRYDKLEDAEI
-870 GTYTFKGTYLPSTSD
+870 GTYTFKGTYLPSKSD
-885 MFDCDTKTEEPI
+885 KFACDTKTEEPI

-909 AKYPQFYRE
+909 TKYPQFFRE
-918 TSKNTSRTTGL
+918 VSKNSSRTTGL

-940 AAAAAWEAENLNQ
+940 ADAAAWEAENLNQ

>member
-1 MKIGMK
+1 MK

-19 NIGGWADPLN
+19 SIDGWADPLN
-29 NPTADDIKACT
+29 NPTADQIKACT

-55 AALKELK
+55 AALKELN
-62 AEVKNVLLNQATIA
+62 AAVKNVLLNQATIA
-76 DGVENPD
+76 AGVENPD

-112 NLNAAMSYST
+112 SLNAAMSYSSD
-122 GGKTVKAF
+122 GKTVKAF
-130 VHKAGTLVTT
+130 VHTAGTLRAT
-140 MGTLQLNSTVTDL
+140 MNIISELTRST
-153 GTSYDAHNKSFVNCT
+153 
-168 INEAILSGNIKKEDL
+168 IEEAILSGNITQEDL
-183 TNQSEGGPNAFSG
+183 TNKYGTSNAFDG
-196 CHIKHYDLSKATLS
+196 CRIKHYDLSKATLS
-210 SSNDLLYAGNDG
+210 SSEDLVYAGNDG
-222 WQGTDFLEQL
+222 WAGNQFLEQL
-232 ELPLNLTAIPAN
+232 ELPLNLRAIPEN
-244 CFTGCEKLT
+244 CFLGCMNLT
-253 QLYLPSSIDNIG
+253 QLYLPSSIKDIG
-265 ANAFSMCYSLET
+265 ADAFSQCTSLET
-277 VEFGKGFESLNFASG
+277 VEFGKGFDSLNFASG
-292 VFSGNESLK
+292 VFFGNKSLK

-310 NIGDGMFKQCKNLES
+310 NIGDGMFNQCESLES

-334 IGESAF
+334 IGARAF
-340 EECYSLTYLT
+340 KECYSLTYLT
-350 IPAGVQTIGSKAF
+350 IPAGVQTIGSEAF

-385 SDAFNARN
+385 SNAFNERN

-400 WVANAE
+400 WVANAK
-406 DKGNFRIIANRLK
+406 DDGNFRKIADRLK
-419 KLIQRGEV
+419 KLIQRKEV

-432 GEVDTWLNQ
+432 EDVDKWLDQ

-458 YLPTEEVEEI
+458 LLPTEEVEEI
-468 YRGLVGGSGNTIA
+468 YRDLVGSGNTIA

-488 GSDNN
+488 GSDNK

-515 PDDLNGGFYSGG
+515 PLTGGFYGG
-527 RLNDE
+527 GQLNDD
-532 GKDAGLL
+532 GTYAGNI

-552 FLSDVYGIGPDAAG
+552 YLSDVYGIGPDAAG
-566 RCWPDNQHGD
+566 RYWPDNQHGD
-576 LAMREKFA
+576 LDMRNAFA
-584 NPNDPINEND
+584 DPDNAINNND
-594 RWKETATITSGE
+594 RYKTTATVTESYNPFNDNKYMG
-606 YEGFSKYFWRKFL
+606 YSKYYWRKFL

-632 SKLMDDTWYT
+632 SMWMDDTWYT

-671 AIYPEMK
+671 AIYPETK

-685 VKVNNL
+685 VEVNNL

-699 YTWYMDKYGKFYDRV
+699 YTWYMDKYGKFYDRE
-714 KNGDTKSYYP
+714 KNGNTKSYYP

-730 ADGSW
+730 TDGSW
-735 KLTRTSSTAIS
+735 TLTRK
-746 SSDDNKDIYESI
+746 SDDAIPSSGEDKDIYESI

-767 PYMLHPYRVEGN
+767 PYMLHPYRVEDN
-779 NGAKT
+779 SGAKT
-784 LCTLPKVVYKHNYN
+784 LCTIPKVVYKHNYN

-827 LSKLKSGQEYTDKF
+827 LSQLKNGQVYTDEF

-856 ANKGRYEKLEDAGK
+856 ATKGRYEKLEDAGK
-870 GTYTFKGTYLPSTSD
+870 GTYTFKGTYLPSKSD
-885 MFDCDTKTEEPI
+885 RFACDKKTEEPI

-909 AKYPQFYRE
+909 TKYPQFFRE
-918 TSKNTSRTTGL
+918 VSKNSSRTTGL

-940 AAAAAWEAENLNQ
+940 AGAAAWEAENLNQ

-1013 EVNGLPTGIYI
+1013 EVNGLPSGIYI

>member
-1 MKIGMK
+1 MK

-19 NIGGWADPLN
+19 SIGGWADT
-29 NPTADDIKACT
+29 TADQIKEFT
-40 DETLTI
+40 GETLTI

-55 AALKELK
+55 AALKELN
-62 AEVKNVLLNQATIA
+62 AAVKNVLLNQATIA
-76 DGVENPD
+76 ADVENPD

-97 KDMDEVKAEWFSGCT
+97 MDMDEVKAEWFSGCT
-112 NLNAAMSYST
+112 NLNAAMSYSKD
-122 GGKTVKAF
+122 GKTVKAF
-130 VHKAGTLVTT
+130 VHKAGTLRAT
-140 MGTLQLNSTVTDL
+140 MNIISELTRST
-153 GTSYDAHNKSFVNCT
+153 
-168 INEAILSGNIKKEDL
+168 IEEAILSGNITQEDL
-183 TNQSEGGPNAFSG
+183 TNKYGTSNAFDG
-196 CHIKHYDLSKATLS
+196 CQIKHYDLSKATLS
-210 SSNDLLYAGNDG
+210 SSDDLLYAGNDG
-222 WQGTDFLEQL
+222 WAGNKFLEQL
-232 ELPLNLTAIPAN
+232 ELPLNLTAIPEN
-244 CFTGCEKLT
+244 CFQGCMNLT
-253 QLYLPSSIDNIG
+253 QLYLPSSIKKIG
-265 ANAFSMCYSLET
+265 ANAFSGCASLET
-277 VEFGKGFESLNFASG
+277 VEFGKGFDSLNFASG
-292 VFSGNESLK
+292 VFFGNKSLK

-310 NIGDGMFKQCKNLES
+310 NIGDGMFNQCESLES

-334 IGESAF
+334 IGKDAF
-340 EECYSLTYLT
+340 KECKSLTYLT
-350 IPAGVQTIGSKAF
+350 IPASVKTIGEAAF
-363 NNAGIKDVYLMA
+363 DNAGIKDVYLMA

-385 SDAFNARN
+385 SNAFNERN
-393 FNGNNSL
+393 FSGNNSL
-400 WVANAE
+400 WVANAN
-406 DKGNFRIIANRLK
+406 DNGNFRKIADRLK
-419 KLIQRGEV
+419 KLIQRKEV

-432 GEVDTWLNQ
+432 ADVDTWLDQ
-441 LTSNYK
+441 LKSNYK

-458 YLPTEEVEEI
+458 LLPTEEVEEI
-468 YRGLVGGSGNTIA
+468 YRELVGSGNTIA

-488 GSDNN
+488 GSDNK

-515 PDDLNGGFYSGG
+515 PNDLNGGFYSGG
-527 RLNDE
+527 RLNDD
-532 GKDAGLL
+532 GIDAGLL

-566 RCWPDNQHGD
+566 RCWPDNQHKD
-576 LAMREKFA
+576 LDMRNAFA
-584 NPNDPINEND
+584 DPENAINNNDSY
-594 RWKETATITSGE
+594 KATATVTESNNPFNGK
-606 YEGFSKYFWRKFL
+606 YMGYSKYYWRKFL

-632 SKLMDDTWYT
+632 SKWMDDTWYT

-655 AAFQSNRFNI
+655 AAFQSNHFNI

-671 AIYPEMK
+671 AIYPETK
-678 QNSKGED
+678 QNSQGENVE
-685 VKVNNL
+685 VKNL

-699 YTWYMDKYGKFYDRV
+699 YTWYMDKYGDVYDRV
-714 KNGDTKSYYP
+714 KEGDTKSYFP
-724 AERVKQ
+724 AKREKQ

-735 KLTRTSSTAIS
+735 KLTRTSTTPIS
-746 SSDDNKDIYESI
+746 SSGDTKDIYESI

-767 PYMLHPYRVEGN
+767 PYMLHPYRVEALDG
-779 NGAKT
+779 GKS
-784 LCTLPKVVYKHNYN
+784 LCTIPKITYKYNYN
-798 RRGSMDPET
+798 RRNSMDEAT
-807 LASTMAAMAAM
+807 LASTMAAMEAM

-827 LSKLKSGQEYTDKF
+827 LSRLKNAEENIDKF
-841 FTDENDDITEGHGQT
+841 FTDENDDITEGHGQPAT
-856 ANKGRYEKLEDAGK
+856 KGRYDKLEDAGK

-885 MFDCDTKTEEPI
+885 KFACDTKTEEPI

-902 FLGVASG
+902 FLGVASDTR
-909 AKYPQFYRE
+909 YPQFFRE
-918 TSKNTSRTTGL
+918 VSKNSSRTTGL
-929 WKQYTAIIQPN
+929 WKQYTAIIQPD
-940 AAAAAWEAENLNQ
+940 AKAAAWEAKNLNQ